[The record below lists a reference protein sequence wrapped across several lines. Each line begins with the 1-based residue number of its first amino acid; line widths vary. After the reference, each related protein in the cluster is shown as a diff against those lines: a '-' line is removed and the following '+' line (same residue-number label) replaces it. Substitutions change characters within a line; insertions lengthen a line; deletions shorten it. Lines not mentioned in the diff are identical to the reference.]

1 MSILI
6 DRDTRVIVQ
15 GITGRIGQFHCEQ
28 MLGYG
33 TRVVAGVT
41 PGRDG
46 DEVHGVPVFNTV
58 SEAVDAS
65 GATAS
70 LIVVPPPFA
79 ADAIMEAAESGI
91 RLAVSIT
98 DGIPAQDMIK
108 VKRYMRRYRE
118 DKCMR
123 LLGPNGAGVISPGKS
138 LLGIMP
144 GSIFSAGKVGLVGR
158 SGTLGYEAASQMQAL
173 GVGISSSVGIGSDPI
188 SGSTFTDILRLF
200 NDDVDTEAVVLVGEI
215 GGFQEDEAADYI
227 HNSMTK
233 PVIAYVAGLG
243 LPRYRTMGHAGAIIT
258 AFGESAGEKIERL
271 REVGVTIAPGP
282 SDIGQTVADVL
293 SKFDRKLFTDTSS

>member
-6 DRDTRVIVQ
+6 NRDTRVIIQ

-28 MLGYG
+28 MLAYG
-33 TRVVAGVT
+33 THVVAGVT
-41 PGRDG
+41 PGRLG

-58 SEAVDAS
+58 SEAVEAS

-70 LIVVPPPFA
+70 LMVVPPPFA

-123 LLGPNGAGVISPGKS
+123 LLGPNGAGVISPGQS

-144 GSIFSAGKVGLVGR
+144 ASIFTQGSVGLVGR
-158 SGTLGYEAASQMQAL
+158 SGTLGYEAAAQMQAL

-188 SGSTFTDILRLF
+188 SGSTFVDILRLF
-200 NDDVDTEAVVLVGEI
+200 NDDEDTEAVVLVGEI
-215 GGFQEDEAADYI
+215 GGFQEDEAADFI
-227 HNSMTK
+227 HSAMGK
-233 PVIAYVAGLG
+233 PVIAYVAGMG
-243 LPRYRTMGHAGAIIT
+243 LPRHRTMGHAGAIIS

-271 REVGVTIAPGP
+271 REVGVTIAVGP

-293 SKFDRKLFTDTSS
+293 ALRSHYAND

>member
-6 DRDTRVIVQ
+6 DQDTKVIVQ
-15 GITGRIGQFHCEQ
+15 GMTGRIGQFHCEQ
-28 MLGYG
+28 MLAYG

-41 PGRDG
+41 PGREG

-58 SEAVDAS
+58 SEAVESS

-144 GSIFSAGKVGLVGR
+144 AKIFNAGHVGLVGR
-158 SGTLGYEAASQMQAL
+158 SGTLGYEAAAQMQAL

-188 SGSTFTDILRLF
+188 SGSTFVDVLRLF
-200 NDDVDTEAVVLVGEI
+200 NDDADTKAVVLVGEI

-227 HNSMTK
+227 HSAMDK
-233 PVIAYVAGLG
+233 PVIAYVAGMG
-243 LPRYRTMGHAGAIIT
+243 LPRYRTMGHAGAIIS

-282 SDIGQTVADVL
+282 SEIGQTVADVL
-293 SKFDRKLFTDTSS
+293 AT